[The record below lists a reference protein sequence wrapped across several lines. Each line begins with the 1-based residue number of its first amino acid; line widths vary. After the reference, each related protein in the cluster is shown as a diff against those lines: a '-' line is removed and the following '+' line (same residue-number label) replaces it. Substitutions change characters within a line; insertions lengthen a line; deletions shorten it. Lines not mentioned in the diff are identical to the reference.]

1 MSRYPL
7 FVLLL
12 AAAVSSCHSFSV
24 GKSTSTRRAA
34 PTLVRSPPT
43 KHNTRSSTSL
53 RDATTST
60 PENPA
65 EHGGTSTT
73 TASIFNLVKGIV
85 GAGVLSL
92 PAGVAAFANAPSGI
106 IPAVALIA
114 AIGGMSGYCFY
125 LIGRV
130 CAYTGAESY
139 REAWSKSIGE
149 STSLLPAVSVTL
161 KTMCAVLAYSMILA
175 DTFTSLFATFGIGG
189 MTRTKTLYAITS
201 LILLPLCWLKNLSS
215 LAPFSLL
222 GTLGMVYTTIAMGIR
237 YAQKAYSIPGK
248 FPVVSPELAPS
259 FGDVGMTGALTPN
272 VFILVCMLSTAF
284 MAHFNSPKFYTELKN
299 NTLERFNKVVST
311 SFGISIA
318 IFSLI
323 TALGYLTFG
332 AASDGLILN
341 NYSTKD
347 ALMSLSRIA
356 VAVSLVFS

>member
-1 MSRYPL
+1 MNRSLFTWLLFGAFVSLCQSFTVKTSSPRAPPSLVPL
-7 FVLLL
+7 KQ
-12 AAAVSSCHSFSV
+12 SPPSFSQ
-24 GKSTSTRRAA
+24 
-34 PTLVRSPPT
+34 T
-43 KHNTRSSTSL
+43 KTCL
-53 RDATTST
+53 YDATVPAT

-106 IPAVALIA
+106 IPAVILITT
-114 AIGGMSGYCFY
+114 IGGMSGYCFY

-139 REAWSKSIGE
+139 REAWEKSVGE
-149 STSLLPAVSVTL
+149 GTSLLPAVSVTM
-161 KTMCAVLAYSMILA
+161 KTICAVLAYSMILA
-175 DTFTSLFATFGIGG
+175 DTFTSLFATMGIPG
-189 MTRTKTLYAITS
+189 MTRTKTLFTITGG
-201 LILLPLCWLKNLSS
+201 ILLPLCWLKNLSS

-237 YAQKAYSIPGK
+237 YFQKAYTNGM

-259 FGDVGMTGALTPN
+259 FGTVGISGALTPN

-299 NTLERFNKVVST
+299 NTLERFHKVVSV
-311 SFGISIA
+311 SFAISIVL
-318 IFSLI
+318 FSLI
-323 TALGYLTFG
+323 TSLGYLTFG

-341 NYSTKD
+341 NYSTQD
-347 ALMSLSRIA
+347 SLMSLSRIA
-356 VAVSLVFS
+356 VAVSLIFS